1 MCKLEFS
8 KETANRFGRIFLSGI
23 VFLLTAFSVSI
34 SVNAQRTAVKPNAT
48 FEKIWV
54 DYNVT
59 EGGQKGMR
67 IHLKFNVRAM
77 KGADAAVRIYFLT
90 PDGKNLLD
98 KNSNFA
104 SAAGYVALYKN
115 LKIDYDPGFYED
127 LAVFMPYGELDLE
140 GGEYDL
146 KMVVDLIYRVSG
158 EFIQRLTTYDFN
170 YTQPETEPT
179 NMAPPPNDIGDL
191 PTSKPVFTFDKTWI
205 DYDVFEGGKKGMR
218 IHVKF
223 TVKNMKGVDSYLRI
237 RVARQNDEFLKSTS
251 NFSTDAG
258 ELAVSKKLTPAYD
271 LTYYNDEKLF
281 LPYEEI
287 KLGRGVFN
295 LKLDV
300 DIVSPDEE
308 VIQHLG
314 WHNFVYR
321 NGVTQ

>member
-1 MCKLEFS
+1 MDKLEYS
-8 KETANRFGRIFLSGI
+8 KKTANRFGRMILSGF
-23 VFLLTAFSVSI
+23 VCLVAAVLFAV
-34 SVNAQRTAVKPNAT
+34 SVNAQRTAVKPGAT

-67 IHLKFNVRAM
+67 IHLKFNVRGM

-90 PDGKNLLD
+90 PDGKNLPD

-115 LKIDYDPGFYED
+115 LRIDYDPGYYED
-127 LAVFMPYGELDLE
+127 LAVFMPYSELDLE

-146 KMVVDLIYRVSG
+146 KMVVDLIYRASG
-158 EFIQRLTTYDFN
+158 EFIQRLTSYDFN

-179 NMAPPPNDIGDL
+179 NTAPLPNDINDL
-191 PTSKPVFTFDKTWI
+191 PTTKPVFTFDKTWI

-237 RVARQNDEFLKSTS
+237 RVARQNEEFLKGTGAYSTS
-251 NFSTDAG
+251 AG
-258 ELAVSKKLTPAYD
+258 ELAISKKLTPGYD

-314 WHNFVYR
+314 WHSFVFR